1 VDNQTALSSLRDSE
15 ARLQSALDHVQ
26 AAIKVLKPAEVLP
39 TPRHTA
45 NEPLPMHFNEWA
57 KLWKEIPSKE
67 ELDEEVLRMP
77 SREECKDD
85 WDWSGLPFKLDEE
98 EQPKK
103 RHVGR
108 PCKRGSAAWRR
119 RISESNKKFWASL
132 SPDEKAERLARMQ
145 AGR

>member
-1 VDNQTALSSLRDSE
+1 MRLSRFAESKNSCRECNVDNQTALSSLRDSE

-39 TPRHTA
+39 TPT
-45 NEPLPMHFNEWA
+45 MQTWA
-57 KLWKEIPSKE
+57 IPSKE
-67 ELDEEVLRMP
+67 ELDEEVRTLERLP
-77 SREECKDD
+77 HNHTVEEFWLD
-85 WDWSGLPFKLDEE
+85 KLDEE

-103 RHVGR
+103 RRVGR

-119 RISESNKKFWASL
+119 RISESNKQFWASL
-132 SPDEKAERLARMQ
+132 SPDERAERLARMQ